1 MSFKTIEV
9 DLPLPTIK
17 EKGKFKNLSL
27 NVYRNAYFRNLNNSK
42 REYADIVR
50 LKLHPHRKKK
60 FKKARITYTLFN
72 KTKHRRD
79 LSNFCVAVDKFFC
92 DVLTSMKIIKDDDCF
107 TVSEVTYRFGG
118 VGEDKIKVLV
128 EEVV

>member
-42 REYADIVR
+42 KEFSDLIR
-50 LKLHPHRKKK
+50 LKLYPHRRKS
-60 FKKARITYTLFN
+60 FKRARITFILFN

-79 LSNFCVAVDKFFC
+79 LSNFCVMTDKIFC
-92 DVLTSMKIIKDDDCF
+92 DVLTSMNIIKDDDCF
-107 TVSEVTYRFGG
+107 TVPEVAYKFGG

>member
-1 MSFKTIEV
+1 MHIEV

-17 EKGKFKNLSL
+17 EKGKLKNLSL
-27 NVYRNAYFRNLNNSK
+27 NVYRNAYFKNLNNSK
-42 REYADIVR
+42 REFSELIR
-50 LKLHPHRKKK
+50 LKLYPHRKKSIN
-60 FKKARITYTLFN
+60 KARITFTLFN

-79 LSNFCVAVDKFFC
+79 LSNFCSIADKIFC
-92 DVLTSMKIIKDDDCF
+92 DVLTSMNIIKDDDCF
-107 TVSEVTYRFGG
+107 TGPEVTYRFGG